1 MWRRLYYIGRV
12 AGRPC
17 VSTLEPLPGSP
28 EEYVG
33 ECTIGPSPHVVL
45 PEMPMRLFPGK
56 PGTRRWILI
65 CSDCEASQEVLVF
78 VSREKA
84 QRMVDI
90 LLNGG
95 TV

>member
-1 MWRRLYYIGRV
+1 
-12 AGRPC
+12 
-17 VSTLEPLPGSP
+17 
-28 EEYVG
+28 
-33 ECTIGPSPHVVL
+33 
-45 PEMPMRLFPGK
+45 MRLFPGK

-95 TV
+95 TL